1 MKFETINQQELMEIE
16 GGNIFDIYRE
26 GVEFVN
32 NRLPD
37 LIEGIKDGWN
47 RRFFTFCSKLQWE
60 GENENNKKNRA
71 HLSRA
76 TCSGFYLC
84 AHLYK

>member
-47 RRFFTFCSKLQWE
+47 GR
-60 GENENNKKNRA
+60 
-71 HLSRA
+71 
-76 TCSGFYLC
+76 
-84 AHLYK
+84 